1 MVAVTENIEREP
13 VAAGFTRGID
23 HVSRFAGL
31 AVGNLYLIA
40 AACTLWEVFARYV
53 LNDPTQWVF
62 EVVMVLCACAWML
75 SAGFVTLQKRHIGIT
90 VFYLMASEKTRWR
103 LDLFA
108 MCVGVFALYML
119 VGDTLIRALESI
131 DLTERGGT
139 AWNSPLPMVLK
150 TVLVTGLFIYLLQL
164 LVNLSRHFQSR
175 PIQIAVLALMALMC
189 LRFLI
194 AAFAHYGDFGSV
206 SVTIDEALNSS
217 GGGIVDQFHVDRDAI
232 GIGTISLFIVMA
244 LLALMMTGMPLGIVT
259 LIISVVCAMLFYGN
273 NGLYLV
279 SVNALDLLE
288 KYPLVA
294 VPFFVLMASVLERSG
309 IARDL
314 FDAMSIFAGGFRGGV
329 ALQTTI
335 VAVILAAMSG
345 VMGGEIVM
353 LGLVA
358 LPQMLRLGYDRKLTI
373 GLICASGALATLI
386 PPSIVMIVYGLSA
399 NVGIGDLFSA
409 GFLPGLMLACFYV
422 AYVLLRVNL
431 NNKLAPTAAEIAE
444 MTGEE
449 TKLGSNQAIAVALS
463 IGLIAV
469 VMSSI
474 YRGVTSVTEASAV
487 GATGALVILLA
498 RNHVNWTTNKIYAVV
513 GICGAYVAWQGVT
526 YLIGLAGAE
535 LYSANDGL
543 RDLTAFLGTQLRWLI
558 ETLDAL
564 PGGFWGEALVAVILF
579 GFFFKL
585 ANVPEIRDCLT
596 NTMTIVGTIIW
607 LILGAVAFVGLYN
620 LIGGADFMRSL
631 IEGTGLSALGTIFL
645 MMAILV
651 VLGTFME
658 WIAIIFITVPV
669 FAPVV
674 RGLAPE
680 LGMDPDW
687 AAVWFGVLF
696 VMNIQIYFLSP
707 PFGPACFW
715 LKSVVPQAKDMPDG
729 REITLQEIFL
739 SVLPFICLQI
749 TGMLLVMF
757 FPMIALWM
765 PMALE

>member
-1 MVAVTENIEREP
+1 MSVVDTDAATDEVG
-13 VAAGFTRGID
+13 AGFNRMVD
-23 HVSRFAGL
+23 HVSRFTGL
-31 AVGNLYLIA
+31 AVAYLYILA
-40 AACTLWEVFARYV
+40 AACTLWEVFARYI
-53 LNDPTQWVF
+53 LHSPTQWVF

-90 VFYLMASEKTRWR
+90 VFYIMASDTVKWW

-108 MCVGVFALYML
+108 MVVGVFALYML
-119 VGDTLIRALESI
+119 VGDTLLRALESI

-139 AWNSPLPMVLK
+139 AWNSPQPLVLK
-150 TVLVTGLFIYLLQL
+150 TVLVTGLFMYLVQL
-164 LVNLSRHFQSR
+164 LVNLLRHFQSK
-175 PIQIAVLALMALMC
+175 PLQVATLAFLALVC
-189 LRFLI
+189 LRLLVSI
-194 AAFAHYGDFGSV
+194 FAHYGGYDSFAGG
-206 SVTIDEALNSS
+206 IDETLNET
-217 GGGIVDQFHVDRDAI
+217 GGGFVDQFLVDRDSV
-232 GIGTISLFIVMA
+232 GIATISMAIVAA
-244 LLALMMTGMPLGIVT
+244 LLVLMMTGMPLGIVT
-259 LIISVVCAMLFYGN
+259 LIISVVCALLFYGN
-273 NGLYLV
+273 TGLYLV

-294 VPFFVLMASVLERSG
+294 VPFFVLMASILERSG

-373 GLICASGALATLI
+373 GLICAAGALATLI

-409 GFLPGLMLACFYV
+409 GFMPGLMLASFYLI
-422 AYVLLRVNL
+422 YVLVRVNL
-431 NNKLAPTAAEIAE
+431 NPDLAPTAQEIAE
-444 MTGEE
+444 ITGNK
-449 TKLGSNQAIAVALS
+449 TQLGMHQVV
-463 IGLIAV
+463 AV
-469 VMSSI
+469 VLCIILISTVMGFI
-474 YRGVTSVTEASAV
+474 YGGITSVTEASAV
-487 GATGALVILLA
+487 GVFGAIIVS
-498 RNHVNWTTNKIYAVV
+498 AVRF
-513 GICGAYVAWQGVT
+513 QFNF
-526 YLIGLAGAE
+526 E
-535 LYSANDGL
+535 L
-543 RDLTAFLGTQLRWLI
+543 
-558 ETLDAL
+558 
-564 PGGFWGEALVAVILF
+564 
-579 GFFFKL
+579 
-585 ANVPEIRDCLT
+585 IRDCLT

-620 LIGGADFMRSL
+620 LIGGADFMRDL
-631 IEGTGLSALGTIFL
+631 IKSAGLGPLGTIFV

-651 VLGTFME
+651 ILGTFME

-669 FAPVV
+669 FAPLV
-674 RGLAPE
+674 RDMAPQ

-687 AAVWFGVLF
+687 AAVWFGILF

-715 LKSVVPQAKDMPDG
+715 LKSVVPRAQDMPDG
-729 REITLQEIFL
+729 KEITLQEIFG
-739 SVLPFICLQI
+739 SVLPFIALQI

-757 FPMIALWM
+757 FPWIALWM
-765 PMALE
+765 PQALN

>member
-1 MVAVTENIEREP
+1 MALAEDAAAAQTAGAGYHRIVDHFSRFTGLAVAWLYL
-13 VAAGFTRGID
+13 VAAG
-23 HVSRFAGL
+23 
-31 AVGNLYLIA
+31 
-40 AACTLWEVFARYV
+40 CTMWEVFSRYV
-53 LNDPTQWVF
+53 LHDPTQWVF
-62 EVVMVLCACAWML
+62 EVVMVLCASAWML

-90 VFYLMASEKTRWR
+90 VFYLMAPANVRWW
-103 LDLFA
+103 LDLFG

-119 VGDTLIRALESI
+119 VGDTIIRALESI
-131 DLTERGGT
+131 DLTERAGT
-139 AWNSPLPMVLK
+139 AWNSPLPLVLK
-150 TVLVTGLFIYLLQL
+150 TILATGLFIYLMQL
-164 LVNLSRHFQSR
+164 LVNLGRHFQSR
-175 PIQIAVLALMALMC
+175 PIQVAVLALTALIV
-189 LRFLI
+189 LRFLL
-194 AAFAHYGDFGSV
+194 AVFAHYGGFDSTAYG
-206 SVTIDEALNSS
+206 IEEAINET
-217 GGGIVDQFHVDRDAI
+217 GAAFVDSFHVDRDAV
-232 GIGTISLFIVMA
+232 GIGMISFAIVVA

-273 NGLYLV
+273 TGLFLV
-279 SVNALDLLE
+279 STNALDLLE

-294 VPFFVLMASVLERSG
+294 VPFFVLMASILERCG

-373 GLICASGALATLI
+373 GLICAAGALATLI

-409 GFLPGLMLACFYV
+409 GFIPGLMLASFYV
-422 AYVLLRVNL
+422 IYVLIRVNV
-431 NNKLAPTAAEIAE
+431 NPSLAPTAAEIME

-449 TKLGSNQAIAVALS
+449 TKLGWNQMIAVILS
-463 IGLIAV
+463 IILIAT
-469 VMSSI
+469 VMGFI
-474 YRGVTSVTEASAV
+474 YGGITSVTEASAV
-487 GATGALVILLA
+487 GVFGAIIVAAVRFKFNYALL
-498 RNHVNWTTNKIYAVV
+498 
-513 GICGAYVAWQGVT
+513 
-526 YLIGLAGAE
+526 
-535 LYSANDGL
+535 
-543 RDLTAFLGTQLRWLI
+543 
-558 ETLDAL
+558 
-564 PGGFWGEALVAVILF
+564 
-579 GFFFKL
+579 
-585 ANVPEIRDCLT
+585 RDCLT

-620 LIGGADFMRSL
+620 LIGGADFMRDL
-631 IEGTGLSALGTIFL
+631 IRSAGLGPLGTIFV

-669 FAPVV
+669 FAPLV
-674 RGLAPE
+674 RDMAPE
-680 LGMDPDW
+680 LGMEPEW
-687 AAVWFGVLF
+687 AAVWFGILF

-729 REITLQEIFL
+729 KEITLQEIFA

-749 TGMLLVMF
+749 IGMLLVMF

-765 PMALE
+765 PMALN